1 MGHSADAIEMLDDY
15 LIGILPKKERM
26 YNESTIIW
34 WTQSNGQ
41 QEYNKQMTGSQISLF
56 TTPIMI
62 IEIIPSFPYLHNLS
76 LVILECKKISL

>member
-34 WTQSNGQ
+34 WTQPNGQ
-41 QEYNKQMTGSQISLF
+41 QEYNKQMTGYQISLI
-56 TTPIMI
+56 TTQIMI
-62 IEIIPSFPYLHNLS
+62 IEFLPSLAFLHNLS